1 MGCLLAVRPTA
12 PQIRFFCP
20 IATGMLS
27 VTDRKLVSTVFN
39 HATDQTALQ
48 QGNLL
53 RVLAWYDNEGGV
65 SNRMPAPAAII
76 AAQRR

>member
-1 MGCLLAVRPTA
+1 
-12 PQIRFFCP
+12 
-20 IATGMLS
+20 MLS